1 MPPARAIRRRD
12 TSERRSRDEPNP
24 DVIRL
29 SLMTKKDYLQGDPPM
44 LRTLALASIVLCF
57 TACASA
63 PSSETESLAQNIYQG
78 RGQALNCPV
87 AQYCVTTASRI
98 STKRMECGC
107 NPPPAMMGATR
118 RR

>member
-1 MPPARAIRRRD
+1 
-12 TSERRSRDEPNP
+12 
-24 DVIRL
+24 
-29 SLMTKKDYLQGDPPM
+29 M
-44 LRTLALASIVLCF
+44 LRTLALASIVLCL

-63 PSSETESLAQNIYQG
+63 PMSETESLARNIHQG
-78 RGQALNCPV
+78 RTQALNCPV
-87 AQYCVTTASRI
+87 TQYCVTTATRI